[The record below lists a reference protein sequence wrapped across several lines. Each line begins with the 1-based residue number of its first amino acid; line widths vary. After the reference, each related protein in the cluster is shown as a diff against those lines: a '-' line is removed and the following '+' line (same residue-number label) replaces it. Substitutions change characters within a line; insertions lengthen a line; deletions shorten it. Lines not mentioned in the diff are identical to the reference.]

1 MTVNRVYKLVL
12 FLSITIQL
20 SLFFMVVTV
29 SLWIDQLMNSLIG
42 DLADFQTLYKVTSF
56 ITLAVRNINFTEQLT
71 LISLSLLAVSPM
83 VDDCESGELSHIY
96 AISNMN

>member
-1 MTVNRVYKLVL
+1 MINRVYKLVL

-71 LISLSLLAVSPM
+71 LISLSLS
-83 VDDCESGELSHIY
+83 
-96 AISNMN
+96 

>member
-71 LISLSLLAVSPM
+71 LISLS
-83 VDDCESGELSHIY
+83 
-96 AISNMN
+96 